1 MPIALR
7 PTGSGSGLYDAIT
20 AFGVSTPGW
29 VQGLVL
35 AYTGYGLALV
45 VPLFAWV
52 WWRARAEGGA
62 ERMALALLAPIG
74 TVVAY
79 VVSEVVKSFV
89 HEERPCRGLPA
100 SAIAGECP
108 PPGDWS
114 FPSNHSTIAAAA
126 VVGVV
131 FAWRHVWPWLGAL
144 AAAMGFSRTFV
155 GAHYPHDVLV
165 GLCLGAG
172 VAALLHRYALAPV
185 TDLVTRLAGRVPARL
200 LGPGA
205 TPRPDDPTDV
215 IPRPAPAPTV
225 LTRTRPSADR
235 RPAARGPRPAPGLPR
250 RQPGATTPTR
260 QFPPVPRPTSG
271 QPGPHQPPTPRR
283 PRRPHPGQ
291 PRRPPHGR

>member
-1 MPIALR
+1 MR

-29 VQGLVL
+29 LRDLAL
-35 AYTGYGLALV
+35 AYTGYGLVLV

-52 WWRARAEGGA
+52 WWRARTEGGA

-74 TVVAY
+74 TAVAY

-108 PPGDWS
+108 SPGDWS

-126 VVGVV
+126 AVGVV
-131 FAWRHVWPWLGAL
+131 FAWRRAWPWLCAL
-144 AAAMGFSRTFV
+144 AAAMGFSRIFV

-172 VAALLHRYALAPV
+172 VAALLNRYALARV
-185 TDLVTRLAGRVPARL
+185 TALVTRVADRVPAHL
-200 LGPGA
+200 LGPSA
-205 TPRPDDPTDV
+205 EVRLDDDPTEL
-215 IPRPAPAPTV
+215 ITRPTPAPAV
-225 LTRTRPSADR
+225 LTRARQPRPSADHG
-235 RPAARGPRPAPGLPR
+235 PAARGPRPSPGLPR
-250 RQPGATTPTR
+250 RHPGATTPTR
-260 QFPPVPRPTSG
+260 QFPPVPRPASAR
-271 QPGPHQPPTPRR
+271 HQPPAPRHPTPR
-283 PRRPHPGQ
+283 PYPDQ
-291 PRRPPHGR
+291 PLRRPPQGR